1 MIYETFK
8 QACNARGLLGNV
20 QEWYNAFD
28 EAASWATSSQL
39 RQLFVTMLLFCEAT
53 DEYTFFSKVWRL
65 LSGDIQYQFR
75 ETIGN
80 PAFYLPEK
88 DLKDFL
94 LDDLSELFLKN
105 GSRIEDFNLPKKIG
119 SSHRSSGNCL
129 VDEELSYNTSELLLE
144 SETLMA
150 SLNNEQLEAFYSITE
165 TVLNNKPGFF
175 FVSGYGGTGKTYLW
189 NAVIS
194 YIRAHQLQLLLP
206 VLLLCSCLVVELL
219 IQDSK
224 YHVI

>member
-1 MIYETFK
+1 
-8 QACNARGLLGNV
+8 
-20 QEWYNAFD
+20 
-28 EAASWATSSQL
+28 
-39 RQLFVTMLLFCEAT
+39 MLLFCEAT

-119 SSHRSSGNCL
+119 SSHRSSGNRL

-165 TVLNNKPGFF
+165 IVLNNKPGFF

-219 IQDSK
+219 IQDLK